1 MATTAISVG
10 PQFTM
15 TQNVVY
21 ALPGISVEVVQLSA
35 AIETSLELAISF
47 AATTSTILT
56 GAYARCTTG
65 NATITLRKNG
75 VG

>member
-1 MATTAISVG
+1 MPTTLITVG

-21 ALPGISVEVVQLSA
+21 ALPGISVEVSQLSA
-35 AIETSLELAISF
+35 AIQTSLEVGGTF
-47 AATTSTILT
+47 TATTSPILT
-56 GAYARCTTG
+56 GAFARCTTG